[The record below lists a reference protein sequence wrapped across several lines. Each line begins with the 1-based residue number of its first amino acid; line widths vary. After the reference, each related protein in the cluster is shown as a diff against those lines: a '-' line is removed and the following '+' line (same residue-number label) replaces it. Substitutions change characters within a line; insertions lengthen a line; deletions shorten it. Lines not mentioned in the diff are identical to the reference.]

1 MLLVCILPSSA
12 AFIRPSLPHTLME
25 SRLRQTHQ
33 PRQRHPQRLRSTG
46 LRMQTATKMGYAW
59 DISSIK
65 QISDKYQRP
74 DCITSREFDI
84 GKQTFLLY
92 FFPNG
97 SKWST
102 DGNCA
107 LRLVPLGAPPA
118 WKFSLYVGSKKVGP
132 FSFDSDEYWEQSNN
146 ICKLPDENL
155 DVSLFEVGIE
165 VV

>member
-1 MLLVCILPSSA
+1 MCIMLLVCILAELHLSSA
-12 AFIRPSLPHTLME
+12 FVRPSLPHTLTE

-33 PRQRHPQRLRSTG
+33 HRQRHPQRLRSTG

-97 SKWST
+97 SKWSSDGKCPVHT
-102 DGNCA
+102 RVHHASRPCRVAADADADAGNCA

-118 WKFSLYVGSKKVGP
+118 WK
-132 FSFDSDEYWEQSNN
+132 
-146 ICKLPDENL
+146 
-155 DVSLFEVGIE
+155 
-165 VV
+165 